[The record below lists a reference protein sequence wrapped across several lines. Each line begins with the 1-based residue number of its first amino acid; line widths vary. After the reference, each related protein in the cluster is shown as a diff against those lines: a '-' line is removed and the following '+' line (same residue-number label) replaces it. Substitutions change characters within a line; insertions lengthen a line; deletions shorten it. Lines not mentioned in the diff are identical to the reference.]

1 MVPSEGEVGRS
12 VAHHIISRPA
22 RNQAPKTVVP
32 SYEGFLRGAKM
43 FEMTGPDP
51 EKAPSRN
58 LGAIDEDKLFAG
70 NLVTSVPKARGR
82 LWRMLGSS
90 SIAHVVAALLL
101 IFVPIFAP
109 PELPEQVDYVRALL
123 YDPPPP
129 PPPPLPKGTKMRE
142 EPVEPEPPKPVV
154 EEPQEEP
161 EFTAPIEPETPTEVA
176 ELRPE
181 DTVSPEDQFGS
192 EFGSDFGVPEGMEE
206 GVEGGVVGGIPGGVL
221 GGVLGGTGTG
231 PVMDYDRGPRPIKT
245 TRPVYPQEAFV
256 KKVEGQVLI
265 EATIDS
271 TGRVIRARVI
281 LSVPM
286 LDAAALQ
293 CVYQWLFEPAIKN
306 GRPVP
311 TIIHAPVT
319 FRIY

>member
-1 MVPSEGEVGRS
+1 
-12 VAHHIISRPA
+12 
-22 RNQAPKTVVP
+22 
-32 SYEGFLRGAKM
+32 M

-51 EKAPSRN
+51 DKAPSRN

-70 NLVTSVPKARGR
+70 NLVTSVPKSHGG
-82 LWRMLGSS
+82 LWRLLGSS
-90 SIAHVVAALLL
+90 SVVHIVALLLL
-101 IFVPIFAP
+101 IFVPIFTP
-109 PELPEQVDYVRALL
+109 PELPDQVDYVRALL

-129 PPPPLPKGTKMRE
+129 PPPPLPKGTRMRE

-154 EEPQEEP
+154 EEPQEVP
-161 EFTAPIEPETPTEVA
+161 EFTAPTEPETPTEVA

-181 DTVSPEDQFGS
+181 DTASMDDQFGS

-265 EATIDS
+265 EATIDT

-281 LSVPM
+281 QSVPM

-293 CVYQWLFEPAIKN
+293 CVYQWLFEPAMKS

>member
-1 MVPSEGEVGRS
+1 
-12 VAHHIISRPA
+12 
-22 RNQAPKTVVP
+22 
-32 SYEGFLRGAKM
+32 M

-51 EKAPSRN
+51 EKAPPRS
-58 LGAIDEDKLFAG
+58 LGAIDEDKLFEG
-70 NLVTSVPKARGR
+70 NLVTSVPKTRGR
-82 LWRMLGSS
+82 LWRLLGSS
-90 SIAHVVAALLL
+90 WILHVVAALLL
-101 IFVPIFAP
+101 IFVPIFTP
-109 PELPEQVDYVRALL
+109 PDLPDQVDYVRALL

-129 PPPPLPKGTKMRE
+129 PPPPLPKGTKRRE
-142 EPVEPEPPKPVV
+142 EPVEPEAPKPVV
-154 EEPQEEP
+154 EEPQEVP

-181 DTVSPEDQFGS
+181 DTVSPDDQFGS

-206 GVEGGVVGGIPGGVL
+206 GVDGGVVGGIPGGVL

-265 EATIDS
+265 EALIDT

-281 LSVPM
+281 QSVPM

-293 CVYQWLFEPAIKN
+293 CVYQWRFEPAIKG